1 MTYYASKSANHN
13 GNIKNNALTEAI
25 KQLGIIQDLSQKK

>member
-1 MTYYASKSANHN
+1 MTSHASKKADHN
-13 GNIKNNALTEAI
+13 GNTKNNVLTEAI